1 MRKVTRISLL
11 ILSLILL
18 AFWSPWQSWN
28 FEWINIF
35 GIDSRDSY
43 SGLKVKAFS
52 GELEVFVDGNSAG
65 VTSDQESFLE
75 VYPIEP
81 GEHNIKIVRP
91 NNDGFYSE
99 FERNINFEKDVDV
112 VIGYDLGPSS
122 LFSEGHILTAK
133 KSFTKGVEPTLD
145 ILSTVDDVD
154 VKLDGRDIGKTPL
167 RSIPIGID
175 STHILT
181 FSKKGFD
188 TLEIEILPTEQSE
201 RDKLKDV
208 ELSLEV
214 NLFAKPVE
222 LTAQQ

>member
-1 MRKVTRISLL
+1 MHKVTRISLL
-11 ILSLILL
+11 VLSLILL

-28 FEWINIF
+28 IEWINIF
-35 GIDSRDSY
+35 GIDSKDSY
-43 SGLKVKAFS
+43 SGLKVKSFS
-52 GELEVFVDGNSAG
+52 GEMEVFIDGESAG
-65 VTSDQESFLE
+65 ITTDQESFLD

-81 GEHNIKIVRP
+81 GEHSVKIARP
-91 NNDGFYSE
+91 GNNGFYTE

-112 VIGYDLGPSS
+112 VIGYDLGPST
-122 LFSEGHILTAK
+122 LFSEGHVLTAK
-133 KSFTKGVEPTLD
+133 KSFTKGAEPILD
-145 ILSTVDDVD
+145 ILSTVVDVD

-167 RSIPIGID
+167 RSVPITID

-188 TLEIEILPTEQSE
+188 SLEIEILPTEQSE

>member
-75 VYPIEP
+75 VYPIEA

-91 NNDGFYSE
+91 GNDGFYSE
-99 FERNINFEKDVDV
+99 FERNINFENDVDV
-112 VIGYDLGPSS
+112 VIGYDLGPSL